1 MVYRAYTHGNHIA
14 SCLIGFFLAVQVTH
28 SSAWSSKAWT
38 VLKKAGHK
46 AASSHPAGL
55 KVLQLQ
61 LQSRFGLKSLEALLI
76 SA

>member
-1 MVYRAYTHGNHIA
+1 M
-14 SCLIGFFLAVQVTH
+14 QVTH

-46 AASSHPAGL
+46 AASLHPAGL
-55 KVLQLQ
+55 LQLQ

-76 SA
+76 SGS